1 MKRLVVLVVT
11 AGAFACSNPQKE
23 AELLIDAMVESAE
36 AGGEALADT
45 SGWQGKLNTLQA
57 AANSAEQDSLWA
69 RYQMVSADVQ
79 ASVPGGALYAIR
91 TYFQVADS
99 LPDRQEGALALLSA
113 AVTFEEKLSDRG
125 RAIQVLTML
134 VDRYPGT
141 QMAQTALAYR
151 DVLVFENDE
160 SLLDKI
166 HEWQTQ
172 ESPQT
177 P

>member
-1 MKRLVVLVVT
+1 MTERFWYGPPIVLGLVAATVAYGVMGLT
-11 AGAFACSNPQKE
+11 WGADTPYW
-23 AELLIDAMVESAE
+23 LLAIQLAIL
-36 AGGEALADT
+36 GIKGPNLALA
-45 SGWQGKLNTLQA
+45 S
-57 AANSAEQDSLWA
+57 
-69 RYQMVSADVQ
+69 RYQMISADIQ

-99 LPDRQEGALALLSA
+99 LPNRQEGALALFSA

-141 QMAQTALAYR
+141 HMAETALAYR

-172 ESPQT
+172 ESPPT

>member
-1 MKRLVVLVVT
+1 MKRFVAIAFT
-11 AGAFACSNPQKE
+11 AGALACSHPQEE
-23 AELLIDAMVESAE
+23 AERVIDAMVATAE

-45 SGWQGKLNTLQA
+45 SGWRLKLNTLQA
-57 AANSAEQDSLWA
+57 AANASHEDSLWA

-99 LPDRQEGALALLSA
+99 LPNRQEGALALFSA
-113 AVTFEEKLSDRG
+113 AVTFEEKLADRA
-125 RAIQVLTML
+125 RAIQVLSML
-134 VDRYPGT
+134 IDRFPKT
-141 QMAQTALAYR
+141 QMAETASAYR
-151 DVLVFENDE
+151 DVLVFENEE

-166 HEWQTQ
+166 HQWQTQ

>member
-1 MKRLVVLVVT
+1 MKRLFGIVLS
-11 AGAFACSNPQKE
+11 AFLLACSNPQEE
-23 AELLIDAMVESAE
+23 AERLIDAMGETAQ
-36 AGGEALADT
+36 AGGDVVVDT
-45 SGWQGKLNTLQA
+45 SGWQQKWTVLQA
-57 AANSAEQDSLWA
+57 AANSTDQDSLWA
-69 RYQMVSADVQ
+69 RYQMISADIQ

-99 LPDRQEGALALLSA
+99 LPSRQEGALALFSA

-141 QMAQTALAYR
+141 HMAETALAYR

-172 ESPQT
+172 ESPPT

>member
-1 MKRLVVLVVT
+1 MKRLFVLALA
-11 AGAFACSNPQKE
+11 AGALACSHPQEE
-23 AELLIDAMVESAE
+23 AERVIESLVATAE
-36 AGGEALADT
+36 LGSEALADT
-45 SGWQGKLNTLQA
+45 SGWRLKLNTLQA
-57 AANSAEQDSLWA
+57 AANASNEDSLWA

-99 LPDRQEGALALLSA
+99 LPDRQEGALALFSA

>member
-1 MKRLVVLVVT
+1 MKRLFGIVLS
-11 AGAFACSNPQKE
+11 AFLLACSNPQEE
-23 AELLIDAMVESAE
+23 AERLIDAMGETAQ
-36 AGGEALADT
+36 AGGDAVVDT
-45 SGWQGKLNTLQA
+45 SGWQQKWTVLQA
-57 AANSAEQDSLWA
+57 AANSTDQDSLWA
-69 RYQMVSADVQ
+69 RYQMISADIQ

-99 LPDRQEGALALLSA
+99 LPSRQEGALALFSA

-141 QMAQTALAYR
+141 HMAETALAYR

-166 HEWQTQ
+166 H
-172 ESPQT
+172 
-177 P
+177 